1 MGMTLHWHSSQG
13 FVRTA
18 TRTAHQH
25 TLMSDVEI
33 RAKKKDVQIR
43 AHAVQGSSVLYL
55 EHGEK
60 NRKREG
66 FMGYYWPNSL
76 WATFGLSSG

>member
-25 TLMSDVEI
+25 ILMSDVEI

-55 EHGEK
+55 EHGGK
-60 NRKREG
+60 KSKTRRLYG
-66 FMGYYWPNSL
+66 LLLAQQFVGYFWPV
-76 WATFGLSSG
+76 